1 VIVDCAYYRDGSRQQ
16 TGPLTIQRAAEY
28 AAGGEG
34 FVWLGIHDPDPG
46 EVLEIERLFP
56 VHPLA
61 AEDARHEHQRAK
73 IERYPDHYFVVLRT
87 ALYDEDAGEVA
98 FGEIHVFTGAHFA
111 ITIRHGTASEL
122 GSARQRLEERPEL
135 LQTGSLSVVWAV
147 LDKVVDDYEPVAS
160 RLSADIEDIEYEVFS
175 APTDPTERIYSLRRE
190 VVEFYRALHPLLA
203 PLAAFQ
209 RGDEPEETPEIR
221 NYFRDVTDH
230 VERVNDEI
238 ASQRELLTSVLEANL
253 AVLSARQNET
263 TKQLTIIATIFL
275 PLTFITGFFG
285 MNFGWMVGH
294 IASPEIFWGLGVGL
308 LLVSCAG
315 LYGWF
320 KRSGYV

>member
-1 VIVDCAYYRDGSRQQ
+1 M
-16 TGPLTIQRAAEY
+16 
-28 AAGGEG
+28 
-34 FVWLGIHDPDPG
+34 WLGIRDPAA
-46 EVLEIERLFP
+46 EELREIARLFP
-56 VHPLA
+56 LHPLA
-61 AEDARHEHQRAK
+61 VEDAQHEHQRAK
-73 IERYPDHYFVVLRT
+73 IERYPEHYFVVLRT
-87 ALYDEDAGEVA
+87 ALYEESEQEVA
-98 FGEIHVFTGAHFA
+98 FGEIHAFAGERFA
-111 ITIRHGTASEL
+111 ITIRHGPASEL
-122 GSARQRLEERPEL
+122 GPARQRLEERPEL
-135 LQTGSLSVVWAV
+135 LQAGSLSVVWAV

-190 VVEFYRALHPLLA
+190 VVEFYRAVHPLLA

-253 AVLSARQNET
+253 AVLSVRQNET

-285 MNFGWMVGH
+285 MNFGWMVGN
-294 IASPEIFWGLGVGL
+294 IRSPAIFWGLGVGS
-308 LLVSCAG
+308 LLVSCAA
-315 LYGWF
+315 LYAWF